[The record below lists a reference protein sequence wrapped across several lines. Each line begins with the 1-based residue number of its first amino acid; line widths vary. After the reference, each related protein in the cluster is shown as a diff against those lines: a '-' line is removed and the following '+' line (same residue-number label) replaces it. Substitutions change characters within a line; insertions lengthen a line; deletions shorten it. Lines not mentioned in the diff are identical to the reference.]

1 MDEGAGE
8 TDEEAGEGVKREERA
23 GKERQGRRGRG
34 RREERG
40 GEREEGADGA
50 GMAGEKGGGGGKR
63 EERKQK
69 KGEKRN
75 DFVVTIY
82 TKQTLPQYII
92 TKYHIALLTIRHN
105 ILLDVILTESN
116 RLTISFL
123 MPHCMVCF

>member
-1 MDEGAGE
+1 M
-8 TDEEAGEGVKREERA
+8 KREERA
-23 GKERQGRRGRG
+23 GKERQGRRGRRKG
-34 RREERG
+34 GGG

-92 TKYHIALLTIRHN
+92 TKYHIALLTTRHN
-105 ILLDVILTESN
+105 ILLDVILTEST